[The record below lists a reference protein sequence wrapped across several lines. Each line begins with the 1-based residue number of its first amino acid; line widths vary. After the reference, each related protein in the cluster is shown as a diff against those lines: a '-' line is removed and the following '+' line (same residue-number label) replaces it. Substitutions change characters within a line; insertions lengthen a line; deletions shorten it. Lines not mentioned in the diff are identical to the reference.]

1 MTNSQSRFI
10 MHIILHSRL
19 MISKWILP
27 LQSYRK
33 NIIVKSIRIQRG
45 KRRRRN
51 TLIEK
56 KINLQTN
63 QSSESY
69 EACKHIKRKQPRV
82 GTSTNEEITSFFV
95 ICIHCILCCSFCF
108 ISKRTEINMRR
119 RYNDTEYHYFC
130 TNNFIVR
137 PKIYERAED
146 AFYFLSELYH
156 RTG

>member
-1 MTNSQSRFI
+1 MNITSPVVPQKHNRKIYTNITKQTTKKK
-10 MHIILHSRL
+10 HSH
-19 MISKWILP
+19 
-27 LQSYRK
+27 
-33 NIIVKSIRIQRG
+33 G
-45 KRRRRN
+45 
-51 TLIEK
+51 K

-156 RTG
+156 RNG